1 MLMPDEYAYPTFR
14 HMKSQNRSNIF
25 HSTHKIVGGLINLKS
40 TFTNAADSSCPQDSD
55 TQLSKCTIKKFNCL
69 IFLQI
74 TKFLPSEEFIIKIQA
89 QGNKNNIDFEPKL
102 TIWLNF

>member
-1 MLMPDEYAYPTFR
+1 MPDEYAYPTFR

-55 TQLSKCTIKKFNCL
+55 TQLSKCTKK
-69 IFLQI
+69 IQ
-74 TKFLPSEEFIIKIQA
+74 LPDIPPNHEVSSLRIEFIIKIQA